1 MHSRTQSVSGV
12 FCLWLHECAFV
23 LCMWSV
29 RHTLRMKMT
38 TSTAA
43 RRDFNAVLGLGL
55 GSGYVS
61 VSGYASAFAS
71 ASGYGQGSSA
81 EFWVLV
87 VLAPS
92 LLSARVHVM
101 PSKRRPKFKPFGLV
115 HIFRFR
121 FLRLSGGKDMRR
133 PACLG
138 PKIVANLYG

>member
-1 MHSRTQSVSGV
+1 
-12 FCLWLHECAFV
+12 
-23 LCMWSV
+23 
-29 RHTLRMKMT
+29 MKMT

-101 PSKRRPKFKPFGLV
+101 PSKRRPKV
-115 HIFRFR
+115 
-121 FLRLSGGKDMRR
+121 
-133 PACLG
+133 C
-138 PKIVANLYG
+138 

>member
-1 MHSRTQSVSGV
+1 
-12 FCLWLHECAFV
+12 
-23 LCMWSV
+23 
-29 RHTLRMKMT
+29 MKMT

-61 VSGYASAFAS
+61 VSGYVSAFAS

-101 PSKRRPKFKPFGLV
+101 PSKRRPKV
-115 HIFRFR
+115 
-121 FLRLSGGKDMRR
+121 
-133 PACLG
+133 C
-138 PKIVANLYG
+138 